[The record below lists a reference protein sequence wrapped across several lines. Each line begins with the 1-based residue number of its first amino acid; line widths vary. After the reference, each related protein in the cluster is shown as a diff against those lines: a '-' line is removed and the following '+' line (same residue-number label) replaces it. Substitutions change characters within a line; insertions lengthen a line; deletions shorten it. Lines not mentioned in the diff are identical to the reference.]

1 MPMTSRGLSIGPLLA
16 RPALATFVNQMGAVF
31 ENTRVL
37 CNGEVLMPGAPG
49 AGGVISYE
57 SSHGSF
63 RSLVDVKTSSSD
75 ALALYEQAG
84 GDPLS
89 DAGFVAEANEIESIF
104 FMSTRSI
111 ADVLRRES
119 ASVHNRADFDAMM
132 RRAQMFEGC
141 RMRDII
147 NPASLGHKIKPMRL
161 GGGFFTETAVDSAF
175 AATLAWSPEDKD
187 RCREAARLSFISGI
201 LFMAGD
207 TFDAKE
213 VLSSFACSANYY
225 ADGGMHV
232 AAALVSEVAALV
244 EANAQDAFETPQ
256 NTARKAMNHWLKA
269 AKGLAATDGAG
280 LAVAL
285 YRGLLAS
292 HMAGDETIDR
302 RRQLLMLS
310 AGVHDA
316 AGRHEAAAEDYL
328 RITMDNVTNFKGDA
342 KSWERIAD
350 SIRMAIGAYGRAK
363 ASKEAAQSLQ
373 ELEGLEALARVV
385 TARIRE
391 ELGPLDSRI
400 EKNANDLEAR
410 LQRAKARLEFAD
422 FRGALSDLKW
432 AAMVNGDD
440 PWLKGEMG
448 HVYHFLA
455 DYHLQIG
462 NDEVALGYL
471 RSAVHCMREAIKM
484 ADESGEEIAVLHA
497 RMGALLATLG
507 QFKDSIAEL
516 DKARRI
522 APKDRRIREYLGAVK
537 DLDKKAEE
545 ASNVVSLNK
554 QGQGH

>member
-37 CNGEVLMPGAPG
+37 CNREVLMPGALG

-63 RSLVDVKTSSSD
+63 RPLVDVKDTSSK

-119 ASVHNRADFDAMM
+119 ASVHNKADFDAMM
-132 RRAQMFEGC
+132 RRAQMLEGSK
-141 RMRDII
+141 MREII
-147 NPASLGHKIKPMRL
+147 NPAPLSHKIKPIRL
-161 GGGFFTETAVDSAF
+161 GGGFFTETALDSAF
-175 AATLAWSPEDKD
+175 AATLAWNPADRD

-201 LFMAGD
+201 LFMVGD
-207 TFDAKE
+207 EFDAKE
-213 VLSSFACSANYY
+213 VLSSFVCSANYY
-225 ADGGMHV
+225 VEGGMHV
-232 AAALVSEVAALV
+232 AAALVSEVAALI
-244 EANAQDAFETPQ
+244 EANAADAFETPQ
-256 NTARKAMNHWLKA
+256 NTARRAMNYWLKA
-269 AKGLAATDGAG
+269 AKSLAAKDGAG

-285 YRGLLAS
+285 YRGLLTS
-292 HMAGDETIDR
+292 HMAGDEAIDQ

-310 AGVHDA
+310 AGVHNA
-316 AGRHEAAAEDYL
+316 AGRHEEAAEDYL
-328 RITMDNVTNFKGDA
+328 RITMDHITNFKGDA

-363 ASKEAAQSLQ
+363 VSKDTAQLLE
-373 ELEGLEALARVV
+373 ELEGLARIV

-400 EKNANDLEAR
+400 EKDDDIEAR

-440 PWLKGEMG
+440 AWLKGEMG

-462 NDEVALGYL
+462 NDEAALGYL
-471 RSAVHCMREAIKM
+471 RSAMYCMREAIKM

-522 APKDRRIREYLGAVK
+522 APKDRRIKEYLGAVV
-537 DLDKKAEE
+537 DLGKQAEE
-545 ASNVVSLNK
+545 ASNVVSLKK

>member
-1 MPMTSRGLSIGPLLA
+1 MTSRSLSIGPLLA
-16 RPALATFVNQMGAVF
+16 RPALATFVNQMGVVF

-37 CNGEVLMPGAPG
+37 CNGEVLMPGALG

-63 RSLVDVKTSSSD
+63 RPLVDVKDTSSK

-119 ASVHNRADFDAMM
+119 ASVHNKADFDAMM
-132 RRAQMFEGC
+132 KRAQMLEGGKI
-141 RMRDII
+141 RDII
-147 NPASLGHKIKPMRL
+147 DAEPLSHKIKPIRL
-161 GGGFFTETAVDSAF
+161 GGGFFTETALDSAF
-175 AATLAWSPEDKD
+175 AATLAWNPADRD

-201 LFMAGD
+201 LFMVGD
-207 TFDAKE
+207 EFDAKE
-213 VLSSFACSANYY
+213 VLSSFVCSANYY
-225 ADGGMHV
+225 AEGGMHV
-232 AAALVSEVAALV
+232 AAALVSEVAALI
-244 EANAQDAFETPQ
+244 EANAADAFEIPQ
-256 NTARKAMNHWLKA
+256 NTARRAMNYWLKA
-269 AKGLAATDGAG
+269 AKGLAAKDGAG

-285 YRGLLAS
+285 YRGLLTS
-292 HMAGDETIDR
+292 HMAGDETIDQ

-310 AGVHDA
+310 AGVHGA
-316 AGRHEAAAEDYL
+316 AGRHEEAAEDYL

-363 ASKEAAQSLQ
+363 ASEETAQSLE
-373 ELEGLEALARVV
+373 ELEGLEGLARIV
-385 TARIRE
+385 TARMRE
-391 ELGPLDSRI
+391 EIGPLDSRI
-400 EKNANDLEAR
+400 EKDDDIEAR

-440 PWLKGEMG
+440 AWLKGEMG

-462 NDEVALGYL
+462 NDEAALGYL
-471 RSAVHCMREAIKM
+471 RSAVYCMREAIKM

-537 DLDKKAEE
+537 DLDRRAEE
-545 ASNVVSLNK
+545 AGNVVSLK
-554 QGQGH
+554 REGEGH